1 MACNEEQH
9 TTITVP
15 EIAQRFGVCAETVY
29 GMLQSN
35 EIPNLRYGHRCIISP
50 KTYEHWEGRIGLP
63 REAERRERK
72 IPMRRRNES
81 MVMVAGEGI
90 EPP

>member
-35 EIPNLRYGHRCIISP
+35 EMPNLRYGHRCIISP
-50 KTYEHWEGRIGLP
+50 KTYEH
-63 REAERRERK
+63 
-72 IPMRRRNES
+72 
-81 MVMVAGEGI
+81 
-90 EPP
+90 